1 MKNYCRDSVSLQ
13 IGISRPRFVRKY
25 AIALLPTRM
34 NPAAAPSHSSA
45 GPSTKLP
52 IITSVRPMSKAT
64 LNQSSKPLI
73 HRIRKS
79 AKTRIGRQF
88 AGACTSPIEIFA
100 AKGGFSPWA
109 AIPPAVPGTYRRS
122 GGSALL
128 IAFHVAR
135 TNSSREAN
143 CLGSMGGW
151 KTSVAVPPFIS
162 DVPLG
167 IIS

>member
-1 MKNYCRDSVSLQ
+1 LPISFCEEICNCTSSYKNK
-13 IGISRPRFVRKY
+13 SRRY
-25 AIALLPTRM
+25 AEPFFCWTIYKA
-34 NPAAAPSHSSA
+34 S
-45 GPSTKLP
+45 

>member
-73 HRIRKS
+73 HRISKS
-79 AKTRIGRQF
+79 ARTRIGKAICRTY
-88 AGACTSPIEIFA
+88 TSPIETFA
-100 AKGGFSPWA
+100 AKGRFSPRT
-109 AIPPAVPGTYRRS
+109 AIPPSVPGTYRRS

-128 IAFHVAR
+128 IAFHVAC

-143 CLGSMGGW
+143 CLGSMG
-151 KTSVAVPPFIS
+151 
-162 DVPLG
+162 
-167 IIS
+167 